1 MINVIQSIWGK
12 NIGMFTCSFWNNIQL
27 LAFGLYYSAGVILR
41 HKRQIFRA
49 FSNFTSRSSL
59 WQNPYVQN
67 SKLNLIKQ
75 LPFPSFSWTLSF
87 RFIFCFA
94 VHFHY
99 IRLYIFFIILCS
111 FIIFSGCFTR
121 GDSEEVLYPFLP
133 FRCGLRTE
141 RQSWW
146 GPFLFTCQRK

>member
-1 MINVIQSIWGK
+1 MWYKVYRARTLECLPALSETIFNSW
-12 NIGMFTCSFWNNIQL
+12 L
-27 LAFGLYYSAGVILR
+27 LGCITLLGSYSDIKDRSLEHFPISQVGLPYDKI
-41 HKRQIFRA
+41 HTFRIA
-49 FSNFTSRSSL
+49 
-59 WQNPYVQN
+59 
-67 SKLNLIKQ
+67 IKQ
-75 LPFPSFSWTLSF
+75 LPFLSFSRTLSF
-87 RFIFCFA
+87 RFIFCFT

-141 RQSWW
+141 WQSWW